1 MNNRTIEIKVR
12 LNQKEADTLNERVKK
27 SCLSREAYLRQLING
42 LVPQDAP
49 PTDYY
54 TMMKEFYRIGNNL
67 NQIAR
72 KAQSLDMIDVPLYKK
87 TVGEF
92 KTAVKQITEAVVI
105 PRQLGR

>member
-1 MNNRTIEIKVR
+1 MNNRTVEIKVR
-12 LNQKEADTLNERVKK
+12 LNQKEADVLNERVKK
-27 SCLSREAYLRQLING
+27 SRLSREAYLRQLING

-54 TMMKEFYRIGNNL
+54 TMMKELYRIGNNL

-92 KTAVKQITEAVVI
+92 ETAVKQITEAVI
-105 PRQLGR
+105 LPRQLGR